1 MMMLYWLMMIYFFD
15 EDYGNVTFSSD
26 EMGILSVNLNNI
38 NLDIVNF
45 DKDDFKTIIHV
56 RFMAWRNRYK
66 QRKTYKRKIRAKH
79 WCL

>member
-1 MMMLYWLMMIYFFD
+1 MMIYCFD

-56 RFMAWRNRYK
+56 RFMA
-66 QRKTYKRKIRAKH
+66 
-79 WCL
+79 